1 MASLKLGEAY
11 RRLPL
16 IDTSSAHNIP
26 VAENHTMNS
35 PDDSPS
41 ISPTPT
47 VDTLPAEV
55 NHKPREATWV
65 RWVKRLG
72 GALGAYLVIQGAL
85 GLGVPWAIRGP
96 VMAAASE
103 HLGRTVSV
111 DDVSFN
117 PFKLLLTVQGLHI
130 KDKAPFTQN
139 LLSIPRLVVD
149 VSMDSIRHMAPVL
162 EALRIE
168 GLDLQLVRTPTG
180 VLNISDLLAPSS
192 APSPPPA
199 AAPPRFAIRN
209 LTLHGGSVH
218 FDDQALGAKHALE
231 NLEFSLPFVASF
243 KADQDTA
250 ITPVLSAMV
259 HGGEFKLGAQS
270 KPFKATR
277 ETTLHLSVKGLDL
290 AKAIDGMSGLAPW
303 RVEQGT
309 LDTEWRVTL
318 RAAEPN
324 APAADK
330 APVASSAA
338 SLPAS
343 APTPS
348 ADATKQSADEPHPP
362 ARPGA
367 MTLLAEAKVQ
377 VRQAVVSNAQAGRLS
392 WDDFEVSATP
402 MSLSLEPGEPVW
414 HLSSGLMSVRN
425 LQLREKADAAPI
437 LALASLKIDPIEVDG
452 SQRQATIDRIEL
464 EGAQVM
470 AHRAPDGQI
479 NLLRLLNQR
488 PPQPESPTKP
498 PEPTTKARPDPLWV
512 VDIHHLS
519 LAGTGAQ
526 WRDEAASPVVQL
538 ELKALEGQ
546 IESVSTRPQTPMQ
559 YTLQT
564 QLGSGGSI
572 ALKGQA
578 QTEPLQ
584 LNTQLKLTGL
594 NLALL
599 QPYLSQSLNLQ
610 LSRGHLDGEGQLT
623 VEASANGDMRLA
635 FQGQSAI
642 EELYT
647 REPGTQDDF
656 LRWKRLSATGLDVDI
671 HTPNPSAKD
680 RIRIGVLALQDLF
693 AKVVIAPSGRINLQD
708 ILRPSAKAPEP
719 EKAPK
724 QPPSES
730 PKIELGG
737 LKIAGGR
744 VNFTDNF
751 IKPNYSTTI
760 TDLSGTVSALSP
772 KAPPAQVDLQGRV
785 EGDAPVSIQGRINP
799 MGASL
804 FLDITAKARG
814 IDLPSLSPY
823 STKYAGYPIKRGKLS
838 VEVSYKVDQGKL
850 EAQNAI
856 FLDQLTFGERV
867 DSPTA
872 TQLPVA
878 FAVSL
883 LKNSRGEINIH
894 LPISGSLN
902 DPQFSVSAVIWQM
915 LGGLIKRAVTA
926 PFTAL
931 ASMFSGNGG
940 DLSTVEFAPG
950 TAELLPDA
958 LPRLTKLAQALE
970 DRPGLKLDIVAHA
983 DKTLEL
989 GDLRRIRLMTLLV
1002 AERRKT
1008 ASNNDAFDPNPKRW
1022 PAPDYALWLQ
1032 RLYDQTA
1039 ITNKPKNVLGLS
1051 KKIPV
1056 ADMETLLLEATELSD
1071 NDWRALAQDRVQA
1084 VRKVLSEKVSS
1095 ERLFTLA
1102 PEISASTA
1110 SAEKPTEPGTCLSAC
1125 AIFTLH

>member
-1 MASLKLGEAY
+1 
-11 RRLPL
+11 
-16 IDTSSAHNIP
+16 
-26 VAENHTMNS
+26 MNS
-35 PDDSPS
+35 PDDSPP
-41 ISPTPT
+41 ISPIPT
-47 VDTLPAEV
+47 VDTPPVEAT
-55 NHKPREATWV
+55 HKPRPATWV

-72 GALGAYLVIQGAL
+72 WTLGAYLVLQAAL

-111 DDVSFN
+111 EDVRFN

-130 KDKAPFTQN
+130 KDKAHFTQN
-139 LLSIPRLVVD
+139 LLSIPHLAVD

-162 EALRIE
+162 EALQIE

-180 VLNISDLLAPSS
+180 VLNILDLLAPSS
-192 APSPPPA
+192 VPSSPPA

-209 LTLHGGSVH
+209 LRLHGGSVH

-243 KADQDTA
+243 QADQDTP
-250 ITPVLSAMV
+250 ITPVLSGMV

-277 ETTLHLSVKGLDL
+277 ETTLHLSLKGLDL
-290 AKAIDGMSGLAPW
+290 AKALDGMSGLAPW

-309 LDTEWRVTL
+309 LDTEWQVTL
-318 RAAEPN
+318 RTAEPN

-330 APVASSAA
+330 PPVASSAA

-348 ADATKQSADEPHPP
+348 ADATKQSADQPHHP

-402 MSLSLEPGEPVW
+402 MTLSLEPGEPLW
-414 HLSSGLMSVRN
+414 RLSSGLLSVRN
-425 LQLREKADAAPI
+425 LQVREQADAIPI

-479 NLLRLLNQR
+479 NLLRLLNHR
-488 PPQPESPTKP
+488 LPPSESPSTP
-498 PEPTTKARPDPLWV
+498 RESTTNARPDPPWV

-538 ELKALEGQ
+538 EIKGLEGQ
-546 IESVSTRPQTPMQ
+546 LESVSNRPQTPIKH
-559 YTLQT
+559 TLQT

-578 QTEPLQ
+578 QTDPLR
-584 LNTQLKLTGL
+584 LNTQLKIKGL

-599 QPYLSQSLNLQ
+599 QPYLSQALNLQ
-610 LSRGHLDGEGQLT
+610 LSRGHLDGEGQLS
-623 VEASANGDMRLA
+623 VEAPSNGDMRLA

-647 REPGTQDDF
+647 REPGTQEDF
-656 LRWKRLSATGLDVDI
+656 LRWKRLSATGLDVDV
-671 HTPNPSAKD
+671 HVPKPFAKD
-680 RIRIGVLALQDLF
+680 RIRIGALALQDLF
-693 AKVVIAPSGRINLQD
+693 AKIVIAPSGRINLQD
-708 ILRPSAKAPEP
+708 ILRSGAAAPEP
-719 EKAPK
+719 DAVPRQTPADAP
-724 QPPSES
+724 QF
-730 PKIELGG
+730 ELGG
-737 LKIAGGR
+737 IKFSGGR

-751 IKPNYSTTI
+751 IKPNYNTTI
-760 TDLSGTVSALSP
+760 TDLSGTVSALGTH
-772 KAPPAQVDLQGRV
+772 APPAKVDLQGR
-785 EGDAPVSIQGRINP
+785 IQGVAPLTIQGSINP
-799 MGASL
+799 VDASL
-804 FLDITAKARG
+804 FLDLTAKARG
-814 IDLPSLSPY
+814 IDLSPFSPY
-823 STKYAGYPIKRGKLS
+823 TTKYTGHPITRGKLS
-838 VEVSYKVDQGKL
+838 VEVSYKINQGKL
-850 EAQNAI
+850 DAQNEI

-872 TQLPVA
+872 TQLPVV

-894 LPISGSLN
+894 LPVSGSLN
-902 DPQFSVSAVIWQM
+902 DPQFSVAGLIWQM

-931 ASMFSGNGG
+931 ASMFGGNGG
-940 DLSTVEFAPG
+940 DLSTVEFIPG
-950 TAELLPDA
+950 SAELLPDA
-958 LPRLTKLAQALE
+958 LPRLAKLAQALE
-970 DRPGLKLDIVAHA
+970 DRPGLSLDIAAHA
-983 DKTLEL
+983 DTTLEL
-989 GDLRRIRLMTLLV
+989 GDVRRIRLMAMMI
-1002 AERRKT
+1002 AERRKS
-1008 ASNNDAFDPNPKRW
+1008 ASSSDAFDPDPKKW
-1022 PAPDYALWLQ
+1022 TEPDYAQWMQ

-1039 ITNKPKNVLGLS
+1039 IANKPKNVLGMS

-1056 ADMETLLLEATELSD
+1056 AEMQTLLLAAIKVSESD
-1071 NDWRALAQDRVQA
+1071 WLALAQERVQA
-1084 VRKVLSEKVSS
+1084 VQKILSEKVSS
-1095 ERLFTLA
+1095 ERLFALA
-1102 PEISASTA
+1102 PAISASAASAA
-1110 SAEKPTEPGTCLSAC
+1110 SAEPPPQPGTCLSAC